1 MVKKS
6 KSNVTKKPFITLR
19 LGEFHDLACEL
30 LKQRGTAQAVAS
42 QVVDE
47 LVMNEMNG
55 YRSHGLLRLLEY
67 VQLLEQGHII
77 SDSQPLVHKKN
88 EFLTDIHG
96 KKCFGVLSAQAISEA
111 LIQHLRHTQFGFVK
125 LINSGHIGRLRSIAS
140 PVCEQGGVVIGF
152 SNLSGAG
159 QNVLAYGGNKGRL
172 CTNPIVIGVPS
183 KPPIILDMSTS
194 TVSEGKVR
202 ERWLKGEKVPRGW
215 LFDKDWHSVCDPEK
229 FYKNPKEAFLAP
241 LGGKEL
247 GYKGFGLGL
256 MTEIFAGILTDGG
269 FSQATSAAINN
280 NALFFVFHP
289 SFLGQTLEAF
299 QEKVDVLIQYL
310 RSSSVND
317 ELHVPDWNVE
327 PQLKN
332 LDEKQSL
339 SIDLIL
345 FKKLKKLLNA

>member
-1 MVKKS
+1 MVKRS
-6 KSNVTKKPFITLR
+6 KSNITKKPFMTIR
-19 LGEFHDLACEL
+19 LGEIHQLGCEL
-30 LKQRGTAQAVAS
+30 LKKRGTPQVVAS
-42 QVVDE
+42 QVIDE
-47 LVMNEMNG
+47 LLMNEING
-55 YRSHGLLRLLEY
+55 YRSHGLLRLIEY
-67 VQLLEQGHII
+67 VELIEQGHIC
-77 SDSQPLVHKKN
+77 SDSQPLVYKTN
-88 EFLTDIHG
+88 GFLTDIHAQ
-96 KKCFGVLSAQAISEA
+96 KCFGVLSAQAVSEA
-111 LIQHLRHTQFGFVK
+111 LMQHLRHTQFGFVK
-125 LINSGHIGRLRSIAS
+125 LINSGHIGRLRSVAS

-159 QNVLAYGGNKGRL
+159 QNVLAYGGNEGRL

-202 ERWLKGEKVPRGW
+202 ELWLKGEKVPKGW
-215 LFDKDWHSVCDPEK
+215 LFDKDWHSICDPKK
-229 FYKNPKEAFLAP
+229 FYKNPKEAFLGP

-256 MTEIFAGILTDGG
+256 MTEIFSGILTGGG
-269 FSQATSAAINN
+269 FSQAISAAINN

-299 QEKVDVLIQYL
+299 QEKVGVLIQYL
-310 RSSSVND
+310 RSSSIND

-332 LDEKQSL
+332 FDEKKSL
-339 SIDLIL
+339 SIDLVL
-345 FKKLKKLLNA
+345 FKNLQDLANA